1 MMRVPILLPF
11 AGIAAMPPL
20 PATAATNK
28 GKLKAGAMPPLPATT
43 NKGKGKLKAGK
54 GKDKGKG
61 AARKGNGKAD
71 KGKGK
76 GKGEGKPGK
85 GKEGAADLADLADV
99 GYTQSGPELEEEHE
113 DSESDTL
120 PLPEMGTLWVRCDT
134 LPLPAA
140 VAARKGNGKAHE
152 GKGSGGGM
160 IATPSVTPATPP
172 AMSGRSRSRART
184 RDVRTV
190 VHSGHIELD

>member
-1 MMRVPILLPF
+1 MTLKFTKNPGSAIPLHLVRKDELKSLKPRLTEMQAAFVDAVEFNANAGEVVVIPDAGGSVSVAVAGLGTDTDRKRGRFLL
-11 AGIAAMPPL
+11 ASVRSKL
-20 PATAATNK
+20 PKGTYQLATSLT
-28 GKLKAGAMPPLPATT
+28 
-43 NKGKGKLKAGK
+43 
-54 GKDKGKG
+54 
-61 AARKGNGKAD
+61 
-71 KGKGK
+71 
-76 GKGEGKPGK
+76 
-85 GKEGAADLADLADV
+85 
-99 GYTQSGPELEEEHE
+99 GPELEEEHE

-120 PLPEMGTLWVRCDT
+120 PLSEMGTLWVHCG

-140 VAARKGNGKAHE
+140 VAAREGNGKAHE

-184 RDVRTV
+184 RDVRLVV

>member
-20 PATAATNK
+20 PATAATNKGK

-54 GKDKGKG
+54 GKDKGKS
-61 AARKGNGKAD
+61 AARKSNGKAHE
-71 KGKGK
+71 

-85 GKEGAADLADLADV
+85 GEGAADLADLADV

-120 PLPEMGTLWVRCDT
+120 PLSEMGTLWVHCG

-140 VAARKGNGKAHE
+140 VAAREGNGKAHE

-172 AMSGRSRSRART
+172 AMSGRSRSHART
-184 RDVRTV
+184 RDVRLVV